1 MCSSSWLTA
10 ALIGPFSQKQA
21 IGTIRRRALRR
32 PGSATISNAPRRA
45 RPVLAIGEKNRGAD
59 APPILRH
66 DEAHLP
72 AKETQAGSRPR
83 VPGAHE
89 HPRRAPDAEAPA
101 RQGTQAAVDLRAL
114 VARTRRTTDTR

>member
-10 ALIGPFSQKQA
+10 ALIDPFSQKQT

-32 PGSATISNAPRRA
+32 PGSATISNVPRRA
-45 RPVLAIGEKNRGAD
+45 RLVLAIGEKNRRAD
-59 APPILRH
+59 TAPILRH

-83 VPGAHE
+83 VPCAHE
-89 HPRRAPDAEAPA
+89 HQRRAPDADAPA
-101 RQGTQAAVDLRAL
+101 RHGTQAPVDLRA
-114 VARTRRTTDTR
+114 